1 MVTTR
6 IKQTKAEKNVVMS
19 TNVSPVETLLSIEKG
34 SGVEYSVFDF
44 GIEQARS
51 TAYYLKKRGKGV
63 FAVSKTSPT
72 TFVVTRLV

>member
-1 MVTTR
+1 MVTTG

-34 SGVEYSVFDF
+34 IGVEYSVFDF

-51 TAYYLKKRGKGV
+51 TAYYLKRRGKGV
-63 FAVSKTSPT
+63 FSVSKTSPT